1 MATTRPPAP
10 PLPAATSGS
19 APVAALNQDAP
30 AAPDQASLAFTGPPI
45 GEQAAEGVAIAPT
58 VQGLSAIDAADPTQT
73 QDLFWMMALAVM
85 AIPGFLLMTLIA
97 TVLIRR

>member
-1 MATTRPPAP
+1 MATPRPPTPPFPAP
-10 PLPAATSGS
+10 TSGS

-30 AAPDQASLAFTGPPI
+30 AAPDQASLPFTGPPI
-45 GEQAAEGVAIAPT
+45 GEEAAEGLAIAPT
-58 VQGLSAIDAADPTQT
+58 AQGLSAVDAAATTQT

-85 AIPGFLLMTLIA
+85 AIPGLLLMTLIA

>member
-1 MATTRPPAP
+1 MATPRLPAP

-30 AAPDQASLAFTGPPI
+30 AAPDQASLPFTGSPI
-45 GEQAAEGVAIAPT
+45 GEQPSEGLAIAPKT
-58 VQGLSAIDAADPTQT
+58 QGLSAIDAGDPTQT

-85 AIPGFLLMTLIA
+85 AIPGLLLMTLIA